1 MCERCGLQETKVFIW
16 IYKNQIHLFSFS
28 SLLFLFCAF
37 KLKLCTLKSNI
48 YSTFRLYSFFYLCY
62 GHTRGTRGGW
72 RPKLLQPFTIN
83 LWSPWL
89 LRQTLIFKGTLVHHD
104 GDKTAITWSQ
114 SAVSLLSVDNWMHL
128 GNYSWCVCDRRVI
141 KCSKSAKIANLFYLL
156 QTCCCPHAQRFK
168 LTTYIQSTA
177 KILNLSNRNWQIP
190 PKLVT

>member
-1 MCERCGLQETKVFIW
+1 MFMCVKDVVYKKWKYLYEFIK
-16 IYKNQIHLFSFS
+16 IKSICS
-28 SLLFLFCAF
+28 LFLPSNWSCALW
-37 KLKLCTLKSNI
+37 KA
-48 YSTFRLYSFFYLCY
+48 TFIAHLDFISFFYLCY
-62 GHTRGTRGGW
+62 GHTRGTRGW

-89 LRQTLIFKGTLVHHD
+89 LRQSVIFKGTLVHQD

-114 SAVSLLSVDNWMHL
+114 SAVSLLSVDNRMHL